1 MIIFCCFFS
10 RKFSFVIFFVSIRI
24 SRMWCHKKNCDF
36 FHLNNKKEKKPPNVN
51 YVLLVDVP
59 IRRYD
64 LAVRSGEKHFCLQG
78 HQTALFSNLVFFFST
93 QRCDPAKPVEMWS
106 MIHGWSMSDVPK
118 CSVTLKISLTSRGHL
133 SSNACEKIEF

>member
-1 MIIFCCFFS
+1 MLFFFLENFHLL
-10 RKFSFVIFFVSIRI
+10 FSSFLSESQECDVT
-24 SRMWCHKKNCDF
+24 KKNCDF

-78 HQTALFSNLVFFFST
+78 HQTALFSNLVFFF
-93 QRCDPAKPVEMWS
+93 QYAEVRPCEARRNVIHDPWVVDERRPEM
-106 MIHGWSMSDVPK
+106 
-118 CSVTLKISLTSRGHL
+118 
-133 SSNACEKIEF
+133 